1 MAVMSLLLNL
11 FHVCKRLLVC
21 YQESIECGVKW
32 KHMYRQTASAIAKA
46 HANERAKHWKFDE
59 ASIFAQIDAFVQ
71 VGEW

>member
-1 MAVMSLLLNL
+1 M
-11 FHVCKRLLVC
+11 C

-71 VGEW
+71 VGGW